1 MRVNFRLV
9 HLPTQLTSRASNLV
23 LDRSNASFAVRWTAL
38 GQSAGV
44 GRCCLGSAASLAEFE
59 GTRSMVQ
66 EWMEQHEI
74 KKPPRRGAL
83 KSRSY
88 SKVRLG
94 TFGFRH
100 VKQGLLPFR
109 DLLVDSELASLRLVG
124 KFEHDVEH
132 DFFHD

>member
-1 MRVNFRLV
+1 MNFRPV
-9 HLPTQLTSRASNLV
+9 HLSIQPTSLSPNLV
-23 LDRSNASFAVRWTAL
+23 LDSSWPVFLSGRLHRARLRRVGVAAWAECVACRIRCYREKL
-38 GQSAGV
+38 GQ
-44 GRCCLGSAASLAEFE
+44 F
-59 GTRSMVQ
+59 
-66 EWMEQHEI
+66 EI

-83 KSRSY
+83 KSLPC

-94 TFGFRH
+94 TFGFGH